1 MAFTGAGNQSSFNDL
16 TSVTYQYILPTVQ
29 DVYFKVSTIFPF
41 LFRPGNFKTFSG
53 TSIQVPLEYAPLKG
67 GATIDGGTFDISYA
81 ETSTAMVFLPK
92 EYYTS
97 VTLSRQRIALNAG
110 EAAAVSYVQVKM
122 TNLYQSMMQYLAQD
136 TFRDGQGTVSGTNA
150 LDGLLAANDD
160 GTNYAQYGG
169 LARSGIGTGANAGIN
184 GYYLAVN
191 APIGVQTIQ
200 AAIGNGSFGNIQPNV
215 MFTTQAVWDTL
226 WLRMLPAQRLMDEDP
241 GVTSFGSASL
251 KFYGNKRIMVD
262 QYVPTGDM
270 FGNRDEFLEAWVIE
284 NALYQFGFTGFKE
297 LPDSV
302 DASGQTLF
310 LGNIINSQPRVSFL
324 LTGISSS

>member
-1 MAFTGAGNQSSFNDL
+1 MPLTGNQQLYNDL
-16 TSVTYQYILPTVQ
+16 TSVTYQYIIPTVQ

-53 TSIQVPLEYAPLKG
+53 TQIQVPLQYAPLKG
-67 GATIDGGTFDISYA
+67 GPTVDGGTFDISYA
-81 ETSTAMVFLPK
+81 ETDTAMVFVPK

-97 VTLSRQRIALNAG
+97 VTLSRQRIALNQG
-110 EAAAVSYVQVKM
+110 EAAAISYVQIKM

-160 GTNYAQYGG
+160 GTNYPTYGA
-169 LARSGIGTGANAGIN
+169 LARAGIGTGANAGIN

-191 APIGVQTIQ
+191 APISVQILQ
-200 AAIGNGSFGNIQPNV
+200 AAIGNGSFGNIQPNL
-215 MFTTQAVWDTL
+215 MFTTQNIWDTL
-226 WLRMLPAQRLMDEDP
+226 WLRMLPAQKIMDEDP
-241 GVTSFGSASL
+241 GVVSFGAASL

-262 QYVPTGDM
+262 QYVPTGYV

-284 NALYQFGFTGFKE
+284 DDLFQFGFTGFKE
-297 LPDSV
+297 LPDSA
-302 DASGQTLF
+302 DGAGQTLF
-310 LGNIINSQPRVSFL
+310 LGDIINSQPRVSFIL
-324 LTGISSS
+324 SAVANT